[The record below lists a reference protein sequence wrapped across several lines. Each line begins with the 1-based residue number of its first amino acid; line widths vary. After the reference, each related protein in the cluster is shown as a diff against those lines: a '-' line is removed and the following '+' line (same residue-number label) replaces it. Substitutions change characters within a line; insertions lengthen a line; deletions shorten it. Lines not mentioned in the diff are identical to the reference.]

1 MLKRKK
7 GQSTLEYAMVIAVI
21 VAALVAM
28 QIYMKRSVQGK
39 LRSATDDIGQQY
51 SVGNM
56 TGTVTTQAGTVV
68 STEKSGGAL
77 GRGVSK
83 YEITSAT
90 GTTKGGAES
99 VSADIVTDE
108 TQLFY
113 P

>member
-1 MLKRKK
+1 MLRRIK

-56 TGTVTTQAGTVV
+56 TGTVTTQQGNVS
-68 STEKSGGAL
+68 STEVSAAQGS
-77 GRGVSK
+77 SK
-83 YEITSAT
+83 YTIISA
-90 GTTKGGAES
+90 GDTTKTGSEII
-99 VSADIVTDE
+99 DKDMVTED